1 MTKETW
7 KALEKLYKEGRV
19 KAIGVS
25 NFLVDH
31 LKWLLEDVEIIP
43 MVNQVE
49 FHPQLIQKNLMEFC
63 NKNNIQLEAWSPLMR
78 GKVLEIQLLQ
88 DLAKKY
94 GKTISQI
101 VLRWDLQMGVV
112 TIPKS
117 VTPSRIKENA
127 DIFDFEISKEDMDKI
142 QQLDKGLR
150 AGSDPNKV
158 FPCLNISK

>member
-1 MTKETW
+1 M
-7 KALEKLYKEGRV
+7 
-19 KAIGVS
+19 
-25 NFLVDH
+25 
-31 LKWLLEDVEIIP
+31 P

-49 FHPQLIQKNLMEFC
+49 FHPQLIQKEVMEFC
-63 NKNNIQLEAWSPLMR
+63 SKNNIQLEAWSPLMR
-78 GKVLEIQLLQ
+78 GKVFEIELLQ

-94 GKTISQI
+94 EKTISQI

-127 DIFDFEISKEDMDKI
+127 DIFDFEISKEDMDRI

-158 FPCLNISK
+158 FPCSNISK